1 MNGSGDKAAMRTGHR
16 RQTTGQIRR
25 LHRFRR
31 NEPMTSFAFC
41 FKSVSSAKSADGF
54 PALAENVS

>member
-1 MNGSGDKAAMRTGHR
+1 MNGSGDKPAMRTGHR

-31 NEPMTSFAFC
+31 NEQMTSFAFC
-41 FKSVSSAKSADGF
+41 
-54 PALAENVS
+54 